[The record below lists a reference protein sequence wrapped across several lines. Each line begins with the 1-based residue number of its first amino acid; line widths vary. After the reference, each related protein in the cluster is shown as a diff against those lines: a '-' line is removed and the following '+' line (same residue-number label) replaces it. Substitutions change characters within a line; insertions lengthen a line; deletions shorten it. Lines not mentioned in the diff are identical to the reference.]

1 MTAPLHNIE
10 AEMAA
15 LGATI
20 LKESAAEKVF
30 ATLQPDDF
38 YLPHHQ
44 TIFTALMQLANASK
58 PLELLTLKNE
68 LNERGKLAEIG
79 GEDYLIQVAESVSS
93 AANAQHYADIVAE
106 KATLRR
112 MNNAGHEIIEI
123 VGDPD
128 LDAREVVDRCET
140 VVFNVGNARKG
151 RDMTHAKQV
160 ARDLMIDM
168 DTLIETGVP
177 HMGMPTGFYD
187 FDAMTNGLEGGQ
199 LIIVAGR
206 PSMGKTACVLK
217 IAVNVAKR
225 SPGAVAIFSLEMS
238 TREVGKRLASL
249 ISGVSSSV
257 LKKTDLNASAYRSI
271 ADACEI
277 MYELPIWIDE
287 MSDINALEV
296 KGKCRRVKRE
306 NGLSLVIVDYL
317 QLMRGHRKTENRVQ
331 EVSDIARSL
340 KALAKDLDVPVI
352 ALSQLN
358 RSVENR
364 ENKRPQ
370 LADLRESGSIEA
382 EADLVCFL
390 YRDDYYKARENP
402 EEANTDPDRIEIAE
416 FIVAKHRSGPIG
428 TVKLAFM
435 PTTANFENVR
445 TN

>member
-1 MTAPLHNIE
+1 MS
-10 AEMAA
+10 A

-30 ATLQPDDF
+30 AALQPEDF
-38 YLPHHQ
+38 YLTHHQ
-44 TIFTALMQLANASK
+44 TIYTALMQLAYKGK

-68 LNERGKLAEIG
+68 LSERGKLAEIG
-79 GEDYLIQVAESVSS
+79 GEDYLIQIAEGVSS

-112 MNNAGHEIIEI
+112 MYNAGHEIIEI

-151 RDMTHAKQV
+151 RDMVHAKQV
-160 ARDLMIDM
+160 ARELMIDM

-199 LIIVAGR
+199 FIIVAGR

-238 TREVGKRLASL
+238 TREVGKRLASM

-257 LKKTDLNASAYRSI
+257 LKKTDLSQNAYRSM

-277 MYELPIWIDE
+277 MYGLPIWIDE
-287 MSDINALEV
+287 TSDINALEI
-296 KGKCRRVKRE
+296 KGKCRRVKRDG
-306 NGLSLVIVDYL
+306 GLSLVIVDYL

-382 EADLVCFL
+382 EADLLCFL
-390 YRDDYYKARENP
+390 YRDDYYEARENP
-402 EEANTDPDRIEIAE
+402 EEVNTDPDRIEIAE

-445 TN
+445 T